1 MDQFIL
7 VSGKMI
13 SKETGVTAACIP
25 GNVKCVIVNTEQEE
39 FMLGHIVKC

>member
-1 MDQFIL
+1 MDQFIF

-13 SKETGVTAACIP
+13 SKGTGVTAACIP
-25 GNVKCVIVNTEQEE
+25 ANVKCIIVNTEQEE